1 MPYAI
6 RSAIW
11 FWINNDVFTADHENG
26 EEDDVVI
33 VTAKVNGGNMG
44 LAERKTAYHLCERV
58 FL

>member
-11 FWINNDVFTADHENG
+11 FWINNDVFTADHGNG
-26 EEDDVVI
+26 EDDVVI
-33 VTAKVNGGNMG
+33 VTAKVNDGNMG